1 MKMFCAMMI
10 AAFTAVLGLNV
21 VAADGVATVPTVP
34 TVPTAPKAVEA
45 VKQAPRRVSM
55 TPEQRAEMRTR
66 REKFMAERKAA
77 VEKKMLDVVKKYVPD
92 EEKAKALVA
101 ELQETMMSGRRAAVN
116 RPRPSAKK
124 AE

>member
-1 MKMFCAMMI
+1 MAAMLAMAGVSSH
-10 AAFTAVLGLNV
+10 AASAMG
-21 VAADGVATVPTVP
+21 AEAGKAIVAT
-34 TVPTAPKAVEA
+34 ASAEAGAVKSAEA

-77 VEKKMLDVVKKYVPD
+77 MEKKMLDVVKKYVPD

-101 ELQETMMSGRRAAVN
+101 ELQETMMSARRAAAN

>member
-1 MKMFCAMMI
+1 MKMFCAMKI
-10 AAFTAVLGLNV
+10 AAFAAVLGLNV
-21 VAADGVATVPTVP
+21 VAADEVAKEPAV
-34 TVPTAPKAVEA
+34 PKAAEA
-45 VKQAPRRVSM
+45 AKQAPRRVSM

-101 ELQETMMSGRRAAVN
+101 ELQETMMSARRAAAN
-116 RPRPSAKK
+116 RPRPPVKK

>member
-1 MKMFCAMMI
+1 MKTCFAMMI
-10 AAFTAVLGLNV
+10 AALMAVVLLNA
-21 VAADGVATVPTVP
+21 VAADEVAKEPA
-34 TVPTAPKAVEA
+34 APKAAEA

-101 ELQETMMSGRRAAVN
+101 ELQETMMSGRRATAN
-116 RPRPSAKK
+116 RPRPPVKK